1 MRRQYHDLIKHLFCH
16 KDVDE
21 STRVEKNAKIAMVY
35 IHAYLDQIKQMQEY
49 VPIHELRLLIDR
61 MSPLAKDSKLLPSLF
76 PLLCTLM
83 DLCFERGLK
92 GVEFQ
97 AYLNM
102 IKGLISDL
110 PIKSQSLLALD
121 YDSTTFMALLELGV
135 MPVPSR
141 GYDID
146 ELSSQ
151 LQGSLQEQQ
160 QNLQEYKIKYSQS
173 DFDAML
179 TTFKVNSN
187 ILRDAP
193 SLIEESSH
201 HALNELLLLHARGY
215 CGMEN
220 FSAYGNDFA
229 VRMNGPRSCP
239 YIKQKIFKDLV
250 TLLLSQCKTQ
260 EDKTSFVDKFLRCC
274 ETLFAAEIF
283 SMAEAESLLYFIV
296 YLIPIFNKALQAG
309 ELCGL
314 LNGLKVTDKMLENY
328 SSASNT
334 YFSTLS
340 FFLGFD
346 KLESKLES
354 FKKRR
359 KGFGRFEDGLLLI
372 NNLENIISYPKRLEM
387 ILQIPVPQ
395 DGVVLTPGLVSSIP
409 VDMQLFL
416 MNNGIGLTSSV
427 FVNFLKHYHHIND
440 GAGVYQQRN
449 ITALFIQY
457 ERKIQQLV
465 LLMGH
470 GAIEYM
476 RQLISNTV
484 LPLEKMLEDIPLH
497 FGNLIDFLTDY
508 YVSQY
513 VKSFEDCEFFKMC
526 LMMSSLVDKTVMGQM
541 SDDLIIDMSKWCRL
555 SLMSDLNGA
564 NPTETD
570 QLYLEKNTDG
580 DIHYKVFCDAGHIY
594 DGVISSEELPG
605 IKDAQLDNKNIKSF
619 KKIEQ
624 QIINMTS
631 KRGHTLSNHKSPK
644 DFLNTLVTFLLR
656 GILGEIS
663 VKLNSET
670 LQQIFKKISLD
681 KLGNLIDASHRMLHN
696 QYQKIFLELL
706 KRDFFGEDID
716 TFLHSL
722 KQESEIGKD
731 LARHNGS
738 IRRMLVEKGVDPDK
752 ALAYQ
757 GKHEFMITPSVSSGS
772 IENLYSVLLSYLRE
786 LEKQSISLQL
796 QPDLHDKAKMQL
808 HAIIGNISQL
818 EQKIAAKRMRGAAE
832 VVAITAVLSD
842 VNNSSLLKKITS
854 NCEALKVLKEKNPD
868 LTASFFEFADHVKE
882 QRDLIAG
889 QAPKSSAVPSQA
901 SRREYFTVKQW
912 SKADSMTFFLGDEVG
927 CCLASDGAQFQAMV
941 QRRMDD
947 AMLFHVAIDQSTG
960 RPAALIWLYLAET
973 ADKKIVLM
981 ANFFEVKTK
990 FGLDNDKRKA
1000 LCHGLLQFTQQYLED
1015 NPTIDGFY
1023 MNQLS
1028 YGWCQR
1034 DLVDYPVEVL
1044 MGIDKLGGP
1053 YIPGGIGGDVDQHNP
1068 EIQAQIQQ
1076 MTKEMYFLASLHQ
1089 SEFHKFSKGILEQ
1102 TRPTKMLSL
1111 SELIQ
1116 TSVSSCK
1123 EKGFDLKA
1131 TARSVIQQ
1139 HGVDLGHFYANP
1151 EENAELKAMLRSAYE
1166 NPVVPRPVRPSS
1178 PRLAASR
1185 HAEFWAQPPFEELPP
1200 AAATGGAFINTNGSS
1215 T

>member
-1 MRRQYHDLIKHLFCH
+1 MRKQYHDLIKHLFSLR
-16 KDVDE
+16 DVD
-21 STRVEKNAKIAMVY
+21 VEASAKIAMVY

-97 AYLNM
+97 AYLNI

-110 PIKSQSLLALD
+110 PIKSQSLLTLD

-160 QNLQEYKIKYSQS
+160 QNLQEHKLKYSQS
-173 DFDAML
+173 AFDAML

-215 CGMEN
+215 CGLEDPNFAYAEN
-220 FSAYGNDFA
+220 DDFS

-250 TLLLSQCKTQ
+250 RLFLSQCKTQ
-260 EDKTSFVDKFLRCC
+260 EDKTLFVDKFLRCC

-283 SMAEAESLLYFIV
+283 SMAEAESLLYCIV
-296 YLIPIFNKALQAG
+296 YLIPVFDKALQTG
-309 ELCGL
+309 ELFGL
-314 LNGLKVTDKMLENY
+314 LNGLKVTDKMLEHY
-328 SSASNT
+328 SLASKS
-334 YFSTLS
+334 YFATLS
-340 FFLGFD
+340 FFLSVD
-346 KLESKLES
+346 KIES

-359 KGFGRFEDGLLLI
+359 KILFMSE
-372 NNLENIISYPKRLEM
+372 NNLAEIIRSPKMLQM
-387 ILQIPVPQ
+387 ILQIPVPK

-416 MNNGIGLTSSV
+416 MDNGIGLTSSV
-427 FVNFLKHYHHIND
+427 FVNFLKHYHDIND

-449 ITALFIQY
+449 ITALFIKYQL
-457 ERKIQQLV
+457 KIQLLV

-484 LPLEKMLEDIPLH
+484 LPLEKMLEDIPQH
-497 FGNLIDFLTDY
+497 NPKLIDFLTD

-526 LMMSSLVDKTVMGQM
+526 LMMSSLVGNIGMGLQM
-541 SDDLIIDMSKWCRL
+541 PDDFIMDMSKWCRL

-594 DGVISSEELPG
+594 DGVISAEELPG

-624 QIINMTS
+624 QIISMTS

-656 GILGEIS
+656 GILGNIS

-670 LQQIFKKISLD
+670 IQQIFKKIPLD
-681 KLGNLIDASHRMLHN
+681 KLGNLIDASQRMQCN

-706 KRDFFGEDID
+706 KRDFFDEDID

-722 KQESEIGKD
+722 KQESKVGED
-731 LARHNGS
+731 LARHNGR
-738 IRRMLVEKGVDPDK
+738 IRQMLIEKGGDPDK

-757 GKHEFMITPSVSSGS
+757 GKHGFMITPSVSSGS

-796 QPDLHDKAKMQL
+796 HPELHDKAKKQL
-808 HAIIGNISQL
+808 HAIIGNIRQL
-818 EQKIAAKRMRGAAE
+818 EQKIAAKRMRGAPE
-832 VVAITAVLSD
+832 IVAINAVLSD

-854 NCEALKVLKEKNPD
+854 NCESLKVLKEKHPD
-868 LTASFFEFADHVKE
+868 LTASFFEFADHLKE

-889 QAPKSSAVPSQA
+889 QAPAVPSQA
-901 SRREYFTVKQW
+901 NRREYFTVKQW

-927 CCLASDGAQFQAMV
+927 CCLASDGAQFQAIV

-960 RPAALIWLYLAET
+960 RPAALIWLYLAKT

-1034 DLVDYPVEVL
+1034 DLDDYPVEVL

-1053 YIPGGIGGDVDQHNP
+1053 YIPGGIPEGVDQDNP

-1076 MTKEMYFLASLHQ
+1076 MTKEMYFLSSLHQ

-1102 TRPTKMLSL
+1102 TRPAKMLFL

-1123 EKGFDLKA
+1123 EKGLDFKA

-1151 EENAELKAMLRSAYE
+1151 EENAELKAMLCSAYE
-1166 NPVVPRPVRPSS
+1166 NAVAPEPVRPSS
-1178 PRLAASR
+1178 PR
-1185 HAEFWAQPPFEELPP
+1185 HAEFWAQPPIEELPP
-1200 AAATGGAFINTNGSS
+1200 AAATGEDLSILFRS
-1215 T
+1215 